1 MSTTHTQRSAVYLIL
16 QDPATRQIVMILR
29 QNTGYEDGHYGL
41 PAGHIESGES
51 ATEAM
56 VREAREEIGIVL
68 DAADLEPVH
77 VQQRR
82 TPDYIYFDVYF
93 LAQHWHGQPRNCEPH
108 KCGDVRW
115 VDLSDYPANCVPFTR
130 QIVQE
135 FWPQGVTY
143 SQYGWE
149 SR

>member
-1 MSTTHTQRSAVYLIL
+1 MQTTHTQRSAVYLIL
-16 QDPATRQIVMILR
+16 QDPVTQQIVMILR

-41 PAGHIESGES
+41 PAGHIELGEA

-56 VREAREEIGIVL
+56 IREAHEEIGITL
-68 DAADLEPVH
+68 AAADLQPVH

-82 TPDYIYFDVYF
+82 TADYVYFDVYF
-93 LAQHWHGQPRNCEPH
+93 WARRWQGQPRNCEPD

-115 VDLSDYPANCVPFTR
+115 VALAALPENSVPFTR

-135 FWPQGVTY
+135 FWPQGISY
-143 SQYGWE
+143 SQYGF
-149 SR
+149 

>member
-1 MSTTHTQRSAVYLIL
+1 MAHIFTQRSAVYLIL
-16 QDPATRQIVMILR
+16 QDPDTQQIVMILR

-56 VREAREEIGIVL
+56 VREAYEEIGIAL
-68 DAADLEPVH
+68 DVADLQPVH

-82 TPDYIYFDVYF
+82 TLDYVYFDVYF
-93 LAQHWHGQPRNCEPH
+93 LAQRWQGQPQNCEPD

-115 VDLSDYPANCVPFTR
+115 VALNAFPEHCVPFTR
-130 QIVQE
+130 QILQT
-135 FWPQGVTY
+135 FWPDGVGY
-143 SQYGWE
+143 SEYGWV
-149 SR
+149 